1 MTYRGAQNLIKRGDE
16 AGLREALEHGL
27 DANLVNQNGWSLL
40 MLAAVEGAVPLGRL
54 LLEHGADAALQ
65 NNKGQTATSLA
76 GDRGYALFVEMLRG

>member
-16 AGLREALEHGL
+16 AGLRAALEHGL

-54 LLEHGADAALQ
+54 LLEHGANPALQ
-65 NNKGQTATSLA
+65 NNKSETALMLA
-76 GDRGYALFVEMLRG
+76 SNRGYGLFAALLEA